1 MSQNLVKQYH
11 MHFVGGE
18 RIVLKDELVYA
29 ESYGRKVHFQMI
41 NGRYVAYRK
50 LDEVERELAD
60 HDFLR
65 IHQSYLVNMTFI
77 DTIHDCEVYM
87 KSGLSLPISKTRYRD
102 VRESFLYW
110 KDEYMVF

>member
-65 IHQSYLVNMTFI
+65 IHQSYLVNMNFTTRF
-77 DTIHDCEVYM
+77 TVQRMNLTKCLKAGKQTRV
-87 KSGLSLPISKTRYRD
+87 LP
-102 VRESFLYW
+102 F
-110 KDEYMVF
+110 